1 MNDNKM
7 AAPTPPMGWNS
18 WDCYM
23 SAVTEEQILGNA
35 RYMREHLKPFGF
47 QYIVCDIQWYEPLA
61 GTVPGC
67 EYIPF
72 AQLSMDP
79 YGRLLPA
86 VNRFPSAKG
95 GKGFKPLADQVHA
108 MGLKFGIHIMRG
120 IPRQAAHARCPVLGT
135 EVTAD
140 RIANPFSI
148 CKWNSDMYGLLDVP
162 GAQEYYKSLFHL
174 YAEWGVDYVKV
185 DDIANTNLYPSNPY
199 SAGREIEMI
208 RRAIDQCGRSMV
220 LSLSPGPAV
229 LEKAWHLR
237 ENAQMW
243 RITDDF
249 WDDWKALKAMFE
261 RCEVWQSHVGQ
272 GCWPDCDM
280 LPLGRIGIAF
290 GKDRQTRLT
299 PDEQR
304 TMVTLWSIFRSPLM
318 LGGELRDTDQAT
330 LALLTNPEVIRVN
343 QLAHSARQIRRD
355 EREAV
360 WMSDDPDGGR
370 YLALF
375 NLSDEERVVSA
386 DLPLGTRARDI
397 WRQEDMG
404 GMEPCISARLRPH
417 ACALYRLT

>member
-1 MNDNKM
+1 MNDKKM

-35 RYMREHLKPFGF
+35 RYMREHLKRFGF

-79 YGRLLPA
+79 YGRLMPA
-86 VNRFPSAKG
+86 VNRFPSAAG
-95 GKGFKPLADQVHA
+95 GKGFKPLADQVHV
-108 MGLKFGIHIMRG
+108 MGLKFGLHIMRG
-120 IPRQAAHARCPVLGT
+120 IPRQAAHARSPIRGT
-135 EVTAD
+135 DATAD
-140 RIANPFSI
+140 RIANPFS
-148 CKWNSDMYGLLDVP
+148 
-162 GAQEYYKSLFHL
+162 
-174 YAEWGVDYVKV
+174 
-185 DDIANTNLYPSNPY
+185 
-199 SAGREIEMI
+199 AGREIEMI
-208 RRAIDQCGRSMV
+208 RHAIDQCGRSMV

-229 LEKAWHLR
+229 IEKAWHLR
-237 ENAQMW
+237 ENAKMW
-243 RITDDF
+243 RITENF

-261 RCEVWQSHVGQ
+261 RCEVWQSHVGK

-280 LPLGRIGIAF
+280 LPLGRIGVAF

-304 TMVTLWSIFRSPLM
+304 TMITLWSIFRSPLM
-318 LGGELRDTDQAT
+318 LGGELRDTDPAT
-330 LALLTNPEVIRVN
+330 LALLTNPEVIRIN
-343 QLAHSARQIRRD
+343 QQAFGARQIRRD

-375 NLSDEERVVSA
+375 NLSEEERVLTA
-386 DLPLGTRARDI
+386 GLARGTRVRDL
-397 WRQEDMG
+397 WRQENLG
-404 GMEPCISARLRPH
+404 VMEPCVSARLRPH

>member
-1 MNDNKM
+1 M
-7 AAPTPPMGWNS
+7 
-18 WDCYM
+18 
-23 SAVTEEQILGNA
+23 
-35 RYMREHLKPFGF
+35 
-47 QYIVCDIQWYEPLA
+47 
-61 GTVPGC
+61 
-67 EYIPF
+67 
-72 AQLSMDP
+72 
-79 YGRLLPA
+79 
-86 VNRFPSAKG
+86 
-95 GKGFKPLADQVHA
+95 
-108 MGLKFGIHIMRG
+108 
-120 IPRQAAHARCPVLGT
+120 
-135 EVTAD
+135 
-140 RIANPFSI
+140 
-148 CKWNSDMYGLLDVP
+148 
-162 GAQEYYKSLFHL
+162 
-174 YAEWGVDYVKV
+174 DYVKV
-185 DDIANTNLYPSNPY
+185 DDTANTNLYPNNPY
-199 SAGREIEMI
+199 SAQREIEMI
-208 RRAIDQCGRSMV
+208 RHAIDQCGRSMV

-229 LEKAWHLR
+229 IEKAWHLR

-299 PDEQR
+299 PDEQQ

-330 LALLTNPEVIRVN
+330 LALLTNPEVIRMD
-343 QLAHSARQIRRD
+343 QQAFGARQIRRD

-375 NLSDEERVVSA
+375 NLSEEERVVSS
-386 DLPLGTRARDI
+386 DLPPGTRARDI
-397 WRQEDMG
+397 WRQEDLG
-404 GMEPCISARLRPH
+404 VMEPCVSARLRPH